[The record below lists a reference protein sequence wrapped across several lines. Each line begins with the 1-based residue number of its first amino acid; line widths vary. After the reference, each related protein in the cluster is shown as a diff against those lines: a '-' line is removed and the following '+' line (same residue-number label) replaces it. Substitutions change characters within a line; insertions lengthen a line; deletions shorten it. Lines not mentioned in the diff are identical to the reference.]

1 MSAGRT
7 GIRAGVGVARLTA
20 AGNAVWCD
28 DGPDFI
34 FNTLTVEGPRQALH
48 EFLGAASGPGFI
60 DWRPEWYGV
69 YENIYFT
76 LMRPSMPT
84 VQAADKLAK
93 KFRDIAWWAHER
105 GRVVAEIDSHR
116 QPLDLNALFPIPKR
130 VLRKGFAEGGQEW
143 MWANWGVRW
152 PIRRVTFAMEQQR
165 VGRTKLKPVAVFRFL
180 SEDWSPWIA
189 LARMRERWPGL
200 IFVMKAAYLQ
210 EVCKGKT
217 EGGCVNAPESPG
229 FTGLKSALRDPDL

>member
-1 MSAGRT
+1 M
-7 GIRAGVGVARLTA
+7 TA
-20 AGNAVWCD
+20 ASRGGIPAGEISAELGTSEIAV
-28 DGPDFI
+28 DGPAPFGMPHAASVEFI
-34 FNTLTVEGPRQALH
+34 FNTLIVEGAREPLH

-69 YENIYFT
+69 YEHIYFN
-76 LMRPSMPT
+76 LMRAGMPT
-84 VQAADKLAK
+84 VQAADKLAQ

-105 GRVVAEIDSHR
+105 GRVASELDSHR

-165 VGRTKLKPVAVFRFL
+165 LGRTKFKPVAVFRFI

-189 LARMRERWPGL
+189 LKRMRERWPGL
-200 IFVMKAAYLQ
+200 KFDLKVGYLTYPS
-210 EVCKGKT
+210 EF
-217 EGGCVNAPESPG
+217 P
-229 FTGLKSALRDPDL
+229 